1 MLYALICIDK
11 PNSGEMRAQN
21 REKHLEFL
29 EGYRDKITL
38 AGPVLDA
45 DNTTPRGSLII
56 LNLDSPD
63 AVREFVQADPYGK
76 AGLFASITAAPFKQ
90 VLP

>member
-11 PNSGEMRAQN
+11 PESSDLRSQN
-21 REKHLEFL
+21 RDQHLQYLEKF
-29 EGYRDKITL
+29 RDKITL

-45 DNTTPRGSLII
+45 DNATPRGSLIV
-56 LNLDSPD
+56 LELDNAD
-63 AVREFVQADPYGK
+63 AVRDFVRDDPYGK
-76 AGLFASITAAPFKQ
+76 AGLFASITAAPFKR